1 MNYDVTALGEI
12 LIDYTPCGKNEY
24 GFPMY
29 IQNPGGGPVNLAAA
43 VAAFGGKS
51 AYIGKVGD
59 DAQGRFLIDCLNKA
73 GVDTAGIVLDPE
85 YNTTLAFV
93 TLYDDGA
100 RDFTFY
106 WNHEAHIRL
115 SAEEVPYET
124 IENSKV
130 MHISSLTM
138 THEPAR
144 SATWEAIRRA
154 KKAGVLIS
162 YDPNYRSAI
171 WSAEAALEQINAVL
185 PYADVV
191 KFSEEEAEM
200 VCGTP
205 DLEKCAAYFHSI
217 GIKLC
222 AITLGKEGA
231 YISSASGISF
241 RSPVYDK
248 GIVTID
254 TTGAGDIFWGSFLSC
269 LVKEFSPVE
278 ALKEEG
284 FLRSAFAFASAAAGM
299 STTKKG
305 GVPSVPKFE
314 DVMAAL

>member
-1 MNYDVTALGEI
+1 MKYDVTALGEI
-12 LIDYTPCGKNEY
+12 LIDYTPCGRNEY
-24 GFPMY
+24 GYPMY

-59 DAQGRFLIDCLNKA
+59 DAQGRFLIDCLKKA
-73 GVDTAGIVLDPE
+73 GVDASGVCADPE

-93 TLYDDGA
+93 TLYEDGG

-115 SAEEVPYET
+115 SRDEVPYET
-124 IENSKV
+124 IENSRV

-144 SATWEAIRRA
+144 TATWEAIKRA
-154 KKAGVLIS
+154 KEAGVLIS

-171 WSAEAALEQINAVL
+171 WSAEDALAQINAVL
-185 PYADVV
+185 PYVDIV

-200 VCGTP
+200 VAGTP
-205 DLEKCAAYFHSI
+205 DLEKCAEYFHSL

-222 AITLGKEGA
+222 ALTLGKDGA
-231 YISSASGISF
+231 YISGRGVSF
-241 RSPVYDK
+241 RNPAYTKD
-248 GIVTID
+248 IVSVD
-254 TTGAGDIFWGSFLSC
+254 TTGAGDIFWGSFLSR
-269 LVKEFSPVE
+269 LVKEDDMNGALADEAFLKKAFS
-278 ALKEEG
+278 
-284 FLRSAFAFASAAAGM
+284 FASAAAGM
-299 STTKKG
+299 STAKKG
-305 GVPSVPKFE
+305 GVPSVPKYE
-314 DVMAAL
+314 DVLAVL

>member
-1 MNYDVTALGEI
+1 MKYDVTALGEI

-24 GFPMY
+24 GYPIY

-43 VAAFGGKS
+43 VAKFGGKV

-59 DAQGRFLIDCLNKA
+59 DAQGRFLIDCVEKA
-73 GVDTAGIVLDPE
+73 GVDASGIVKDPE

-93 TLYDDGA
+93 TLYDDGG

-106 WNHEAHIRL
+106 RNHEADVRL
-115 SAEEVPYET
+115 SKDEVKYDY
-124 IENSKV
+124 IENSKL
-130 MHISSLTM
+130 MHISSLSM
-138 THEPAR
+138 THATAR
-144 SATWEAIRRA
+144 EATWEAIKRA
-154 KKAGVLIS
+154 KNAGTLIS

-171 WSAEAALEQINAVL
+171 WSEEAALEQIRAVI
-185 PYADVV
+185 PYADIV

-222 AITLGKEGA
+222 ALTLGKNGA
-231 YISSASGISF
+231 YVSGEGF
-241 RSPVYDK
+241 AFHCPAYNE
-248 GIVTID
+248 GIVTVD
-254 TTGAGDIFWGSFLSC
+254 TTGAGDIFWGSFISC
-269 LVKEFSPVE
+269 LVKENAPTD
-278 ALKEEG
+278 ALKDEA
-284 FLRSAFAFASAAAGM
+284 FIRKAFAFASAAAGM

-305 GVPSVPKFE
+305 GVPSVPEYE
-314 DVMAAL
+314 DVLKVI